1 MSAKRGSTV
10 VHKKYHLNMFYI
22 YYEFLKLSCRQAS
35 IDFSLILSFKNATQ
49 CIKLDDI
56 NEGILLKSTDHLNFR
71 NNLNF
76 YYSSKVNNFNNLP
89 IVPEV
94 FLSPNDQEEVI
105 LNYNSTENISVS
117 ATLNSDIG
125 LLNFSKNTSEILNRI
140 SSITWE
146 QYTVNLSRGADC
158 DVWSLDNVAVTVQYE
173 DCTREVFKE
182 DFEGNFM

>member
-1 MSAKRGSTV
+1 
-10 VHKKYHLNMFYI
+10 MFYNR
-22 YYEFLKLSCRQAS
+22 YEFLKLPHRQAS
-35 IDFSLILSFKNATQ
+35 IDFSLILSFENATK
-49 CIKLDDI
+49 CIALNDI
-56 NEGILLKSTDHLNFR
+56 NEGILLKATDHLNFT

-76 YYSSKVNNFNNLP
+76 YYSSEVNNYNNMT

-94 FLSPNDQEEVI
+94 FPSPNDHDQEEVI

-117 ATLNSDIG
+117 ATFNSDIG
-125 LLNFSKNTSEILNRI
+125 RLNFSKNASEILNRI

-146 QYTVNLSRGADC
+146 QYTVNLSRCLDC

-182 DFEGNFM
+182 DFEGNFK